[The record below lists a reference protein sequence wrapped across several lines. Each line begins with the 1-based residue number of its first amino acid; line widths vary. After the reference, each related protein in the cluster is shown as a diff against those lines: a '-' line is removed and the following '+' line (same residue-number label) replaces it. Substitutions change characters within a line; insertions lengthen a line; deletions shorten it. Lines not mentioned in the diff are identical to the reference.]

1 MLCWIAP
8 LASLRCARIA
18 RAARLLRHTA
28 RRWGWCTQLAAGA
41 GARFA
46 RALFLLRSRDL
57 IGRSGTKSVSHPSSS
72 ARRRAIRAA
81 AALVAT
87 LMLAACTS
95 TGADEQTRSA
105 GEVGYPTVPRN
116 LTRVAPDQRKELPA
130 VSGPALGSDK
140 TISTQDYRGKIVV
153 INVWGS
159 WCPPCRKEAPDL
171 QAASV
176 ETKNVAQFVG
186 ITSKDYDPAPAEAF
200 IRSFKITYPSIYD
213 PTGKVLLAFAGELPP
228 SAIPSTMIIDKNG
241 RLAVRVLSEVSEIT
255 LVDMINDVAD
265 GR

>member
-1 MLCWIAP
+1 ML
-8 LASLRCARIA
+8 RRISV
-18 RAARLLRHTA
+18 RLLA
-28 RRWGWCTQLAAGA
+28 ALAAM
-41 GARFA
+41 
-46 RALFLLRSRDL
+46 
-57 IGRSGTKSVSHPSSS
+57 
-72 ARRRAIRAA
+72 
-81 AALVAT
+81 
-87 LMLAACTS
+87 LMLAACAS
-95 TGADEQTRSA
+95 TRAEEQTRKT

-116 LTRVAPDQRKELPA
+116 LTRIPPEERKELPV
-130 VSGPALGSDK
+130 VSGPVLGSNK
-140 TISTQDYRGKIVV
+140 TISTADYRGKVVV

-176 ETKNVAQFVG
+176 ETKNVAQFIG

-200 IRSFKITYPSIYD
+200 VRSFKITYPSIYD

-228 SAIPSTMIIDKNG
+228 SAIPSTMIIDRQG
-241 RLAVRVLSEVSEIT
+241 RLAVRVLSEVSKIT

>member
-1 MLCWIAP
+1 MLRRTAV
-8 LASLRCARIA
+8 RV
-18 RAARLLRHTA
+18 AA
-28 RRWGWCTQLAAGA
+28 GLAAM
-41 GARFA
+41 
-46 RALFLLRSRDL
+46 
-57 IGRSGTKSVSHPSSS
+57 
-72 ARRRAIRAA
+72 
-81 AALVAT
+81 
-87 LMLAACTS
+87 LMPTACAS

-105 GEVGYPTVPRN
+105 GQVGYPNVPRN
-116 LTRVAPDQRKELPA
+116 LTRVAPEQRKELPA
-130 VSGPALGSDK
+130 VSGPALGSNT
-140 TISTQDYRGKIVV
+140 TISTQDFRGKVVV

-176 ETKNVAQFVG
+176 ETKDVAQFVG

-200 IRSFKITYPSIYD
+200 VRSFKISYPSIYD

-228 SAIPSTMIIDKNG
+228 SAIPSTMIIDRQG
-241 RLAVRVLSEVSEIT
+241 RLAVRVLSEVSKIT

>member
-1 MLCWIAP
+1 MLRRSYC
-8 LASLRCARIA
+8 LARQARSARFA
-18 RAARLLRHTA
+18 RAARLLR
-28 RRWGWCTQLAAGA
+28 R
-41 GARFA
+41 
-46 RALFLLRSRDL
+46 
-57 IGRSGTKSVSHPSSS
+57 RSGTKSVSPRSSS
-72 ARRRAIRAA
+72 VQRRAIRAA

-87 LMLAACTS
+87 VMLGACTS
-95 TGADEQTRSA
+95 TGADEQTRRA
-105 GEVGYPTVPRN
+105 GEVGYPIVARN
-116 LTRVAPDQRKELPA
+116 LTRVPPDQRKELPA
-130 VSGPALGSDK
+130 VSGQALGSNK
-140 TISTQDYRGKIVV
+140 PISTQDYRGKVVV

-176 ETKNVAQFVG
+176 ETKDVAQFVG

-200 IRSFKITYPSIYD
+200 VRSFKITYPSIYD

-241 RLAVRVLSEVSEIT
+241 RLAVRVLSEVSKIT

>member
-1 MLCWIAP
+1 ML
-8 LASLRCARIA
+8 RR
-18 RAARLLRHTA
+18 TA
-28 RRWGWCTQLAAGA
+28 VRT
-41 GARFA
+41 
-46 RALFLLRSRDL
+46 
-57 IGRSGTKSVSHPSSS
+57 
-72 ARRRAIRAA
+72 A
-81 AALVAT
+81 AALAAM
-87 LMLAACTS
+87 LILAACAS

-105 GEVGYPTVPRN
+105 GQVGYPDVARN
-116 LTRVAPDQRKELPA
+116 LTRVPPDQRKELPTI
-130 VSGPALGSDK
+130 SGPALGSTQ
-140 TISTQDYRGKIVV
+140 TISTQDFRGKVVV

-176 ETKNVAQFVG
+176 ETKDIAQFVG

-200 IRSFKITYPSIYD
+200 VRSFKITYPSIYD

-241 RLAVRVLSEVSEIT
+241 RLAVRVLSEVSKIT